1 MLLNVPCFHTGILSR
16 AMAHV
21 LPCYTTYRDAADEC
35 PPTSQLGSAQE
46 EHDQG
51 KESISSALGC
61 PAQHSGRKDSQPK
74 EASASR

>member
-1 MLLNVPCFHTGILSR
+1 MPRLRWKDVSFPVHVP
-16 AMAHV
+16 
-21 LPCYTTYRDAADEC
+21 DAADEC